1 MLVVASGTP
10 SASTG
15 SGVTSSDVLIVGAG
29 IMGLSL
35 ALELRRRGASVT
47 VLEQAAAF
55 RGASSAA
62 AGMLAAEDPHNPP
75 ALLSFSRYSLSLYE
89 TYLARLEELSGR
101 SVPFQTNLTIQHTA
115 SGSYELPERSV
126 DPRQLGAALLAAAR
140 AVSAKI
146 IEHAPHL
153 ALEITAAG
161 VEMRAQDGAR
171 YRAAEVVHTTGAW
184 AMPYL
189 PGLAI
194 SPRKGQ
200 MLRVAMPAGS
210 PLHTVHRAEH
220 VYLVPRTSGPQ
231 AGTALIGA
239 TVEDAGFDL
248 TTDPTQL
255 ARLREN
261 AAALASETSFAANAP
276 MVEAW
281 AGSRPYTPDLLPCLG
296 QLREREWLAA
306 GHFRNGILLAP
317 GTACLLADLISGRQP
332 DVDLTPFAPQ
342 RFGAIR

>member
-1 MLVVASGTP
+1 MLIVALETP
-10 SASTG
+10 SAITDS
-15 SGVTSSDVLIVGAG
+15 VVSSDVLIVGAG
-29 IMGLSL
+29 IIGLSL

-75 ALLSFSRYSLSLYE
+75 AMLQFSRYSLSLYE
-89 TYLARLEELSGR
+89 TYLVRLEELSGQA
-101 SVPFQTNLTIQHTA
+101 VPFQTNLTIQHTA
-115 SGSYELPERSV
+115 SSSYELPERSV

-140 AVSAKI
+140 AMSAKVV
-146 IEHAPHL
+146 EHTPHL
-153 ALEITAAG
+153 CLEVTAAG
-161 VEMRAQDGAR
+161 VEMRAQDGTR

-184 AMPYL
+184 ASPYL

-200 MLRVAMPAGS
+200 MLRVVIPAGS
-210 PLHTVHRAEH
+210 PLHVVHRAEH
-220 VYLVPRTSGPQ
+220 VYVVPRTFGPQ

-239 TVEDAGFDL
+239 TVEDASFDL
-248 TTDPTQL
+248 STDATQL
-255 ARLREN
+255 ARLREA
-261 AAALASETSFAANAP
+261 AAALAPETSFAANAP

-281 AGSRPYTPDLLPCLG
+281 AGSRPYTPDLLPLLG
-296 QLREREWLAA
+296 QLRERKWIAA

-317 GTACLLADLISGRQP
+317 GTASVLADLITGRRPQ
-332 DVDLTPFAPQ
+332 VDLAPFTPH
-342 RFGAIR
+342 RSGVIR